1 MPADIHDYVQ
11 LPAVLTTQVT
21 PTNYQ
26 TAGAIT
32 TVTSVIIST
41 PVAAAQLSTQQNLGP
56 GLVAAY
62 PTMTSAVA
70 AQSAK
75 TNAAPGVIGSG
86 SLAAVAAQLTTA
98 QYTNV
103 PPPGLSAVTA
113 QISTQT
119 NPSNNTTYGS
129 GVGGVGG
136 GLNSITS
143 AEQSL
148 AVVGPIYMS
157 PGGILNKAPSTTTT
171 GGGP

>member
-1 MPADIHDYVQ
+1 MGSDYHDHNQ
-11 LPAVLTTQVT
+11 LPTGITTQAT
-21 PTNYQ
+21 PTNY
-26 TAGAIT
+26 TTPGAIT
-32 TVTSVIIST
+32 TVTSAIIST
-41 PVAAAQLSTQQNLGP
+41 PVAASQLSTQQNLGP
-56 GLVAAY
+56 GILAAY

-70 AQSAK
+70 PQSAL
-75 TNAAPGVIGSG
+75 TNPTPGVIGSG

-103 PPPGLSAVTA
+103 PPPGLAAVNA

-119 NPSNNTTYGS
+119 NPSS
-129 GVGGVGG
+129 GVGV

-143 AEQSL
+143 AQQSV

>member
-1 MPADIHDYVQ
+1 MPADLHDYVQ

-41 PVAAAQLSTQQNLGP
+41 PVAAAQLSTQQNLGT

-119 NPSNNTTYGS
+119 NPSS
-129 GVGGVGG
+129 GVGV

-143 AEQSL
+143 AQQSV

>member
-1 MPADIHDYVQ
+1 
-11 LPAVLTTQVT
+11 
-21 PTNYQ
+21 
-26 TAGAIT
+26 
-32 TVTSVIIST
+32 
-41 PVAAAQLSTQQNLGP
+41 
-56 GLVAAY
+56 
-62 PTMTSAVA
+62 
-70 AQSAK
+70 
-75 TNAAPGVIGSG
+75 
-86 SLAAVAAQLTTA
+86 LAAVAAQLTTA

-119 NPSNNTTYGS
+119 NPSS
-129 GVGGVGG
+129 GVGV

-143 AEQSL
+143 AQQSV

>member
-1 MPADIHDYVQ
+1 MGSDYHDHNQ
-11 LPAVLTTQVT
+11 LPTGITTQAT
-21 PTNYQ
+21 PTNY
-26 TAGAIT
+26 TTPGAIT

-41 PVAAAQLSTQQNLGP
+41 PVAASQLSTQQNLGP
-56 GLVAAY
+56 GILAAY

-70 AQSAK
+70 PQSAL
-75 TNAAPGVIGSG
+75 TNPTPGVIGSG

-103 PPPGLSAVTA
+103 PPPGLAAVNA

-119 NPSNNTTYGS
+119 NPSS
-129 GVGGVGG
+129 GVGV

-143 AEQSL
+143 AQQSV

>member
-1 MPADIHDYVQ
+1 MGSDYHDHNQ
-11 LPAVLTTQVT
+11 LPTGITTQAT
-21 PTNYQ
+21 PTNY
-26 TAGAIT
+26 TTPGAIT
-32 TVTSVIIST
+32 TVTSAIIST
-41 PVAAAQLSTQQNLGP
+41 PVAASQLSTQQNLGP
-56 GLVAAY
+56 GILAAY

-70 AQSAK
+70 PQSAL
-75 TNAAPGVIGSG
+75 TNPTPGVIGSG

-103 PPPGLSAVTA
+103 PPPGLAAVNA